1 MRISKPFRIVTVAL
15 SLCVIAGCQRTSVN
29 NGAGYSFVRFNSPQA
44 ALLASQDVTAGPAI
58 ATNNR
63 RCALDTACKK

>member
-15 SLCVIAGCQRTSVN
+15 SLCVIAGCQRTSVD
-29 NGAGYSFVRFNSPQA
+29 GAGYQFVRFTNPQA

>member
-1 MRISKPFRIVTVAL
+1 MPISKACRIVIGAL
-15 SLCVIAGCQRTSVN
+15 SLCVIAGCQSQSVTS
-29 NGAGYSFVRFNSPQA
+29 GAGYSFVRFTNPQA

>member
-1 MRISKPFRIVTVAL
+1 MPISKAFRIVTGAL
-15 SLCVIAGCQRTSVN
+15 SLCVIAGCQYQNATS
-29 NGAGYSFVRFNSPQA
+29 GAGYSFVRFTNPQA
-44 ALLASQDVTAGPAI
+44 ALLASQDLTAGPAI

>member
-1 MRISKPFRIVTVAL
+1 MPISKACRIVIGAL
-15 SLCVIAGCQRTSVN
+15 SLCVIAGCQTTSVSD
-29 NGAGYSFVRFNSPQA
+29 GAGYSFVRFTNPQA

-63 RCALDTACKK
+63 RCAMDTACKK